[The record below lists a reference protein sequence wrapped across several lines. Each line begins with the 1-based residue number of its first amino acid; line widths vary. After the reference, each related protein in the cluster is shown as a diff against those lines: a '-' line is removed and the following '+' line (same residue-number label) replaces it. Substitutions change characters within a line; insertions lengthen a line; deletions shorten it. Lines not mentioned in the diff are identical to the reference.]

1 MAYPG
6 DGGALPNEVLRLMG
20 EEGAMMPESDVRR
33 REDARLVN
41 GRGRVDMRERKS
53 EVRPPTDAGVGG

>member
-6 DGGALPNEVLRLMG
+6 DGGALPNEALRLMG

-53 EVRPPTDAGVGG
+53 EVRPPVDAGVGG